1 MVFAMAASRFYYFNF
16 TRGSPCLP
24 LVYPLFTPCLSLVYS
39 LFTPCLP
46 LFYTLFIPC
55 LFLVYPLFIPCLSLV
70 YPLFTPCLNQV
81 VISPIFV
88 ETFDTL
94 MASLCKWASVILSD
108 DDFEIKSKYYS
119 FIIVCFDSYLGF
131 SG

>member
-24 LVYPLFTPCLSLVYS
+24 LVYP
-39 LFTPCLP
+39 
-46 LFYTLFIPC
+46 LFIPC

-88 ETFDTL
+88 GTFDTL
-94 MASLCKWASVILSD
+94 MASLCK
-108 DDFEIKSKYYS
+108 
-119 FIIVCFDSYLGF
+119 
-131 SG
+131 

>member
-24 LVYPLFTPCLSLVYS
+24 LVYPLF
-39 LFTPCLP
+39 
-46 LFYTLFIPC
+46 IPC
-55 LFLVYPLFIPCLSLV
+55 LFLVYPLFTPCLSLVYSCLPLVYPCLSLV

-88 ETFDTL
+88 GTFDTL
-94 MASLCKWASVILSD
+94 MASLCK
-108 DDFEIKSKYYS
+108 
-119 FIIVCFDSYLGF
+119 
-131 SG
+131 